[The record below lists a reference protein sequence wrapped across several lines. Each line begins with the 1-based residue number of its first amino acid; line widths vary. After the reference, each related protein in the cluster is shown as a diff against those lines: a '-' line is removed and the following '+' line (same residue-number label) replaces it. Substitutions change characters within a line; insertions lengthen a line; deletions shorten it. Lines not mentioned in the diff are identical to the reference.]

1 MSIDVRLPRVYDDK
15 LNFLKEA
22 RPIKLSLTLSII
34 PLSYASMQLPWG
46 ESLPAR
52 GYVEIFTP
60 MGSAGYFRVRSPQ
73 EAYGD
78 DIVTSELEHAI
89 VEVGDYLVLGSYNE
103 MMSAKTA
110 MQTIFSHYRGNK
122 WRLGNIDALGDG
134 QVALQTDHDRV
145 LGAMIALLEQ
155 KPDCMFTFDFST
167 RPWKV
172 NIVKRGTTVSAEG
185 RLSRNVNSA
194 KIAYDDTELVTRCY
208 YEYSVPASG
217 NTEPTTAW
225 DHIDTNTLSKYGLV
239 ERTAPTTGS
248 YTRAEARAAAVAYAE
263 KHKNPRVSVSISA
276 EELSSVTGESFDTFT
291 IGKLFR
297 LALLDYN
304 VTIERVV
311 TGLSWDD
318 LLDMPEDLTVAL
330 EDEEDTT
337 VTFLHDL
344 DAKGGSGGGGGGK
357 KKQEDTWKEFYTHF
371 DKQDHYIDMWARHV
385 DEANSILQQA
395 GLYLDSDGVLAYA
408 DDNVNM
414 WAAKLKVESD
424 RIGLVVS
431 GTGENARIR
440 PAQIVASINSAGS
453 SIKISADHV
462 EIQGALEA
470 YNGFING
477 ISTNSLHSEGDID
490 AMDDVKGYT
499 LTTTSGEINV
509 GSTYVASWKS
519 QSVVTEVTET
529 RTQNHYWAITDG
541 GGTWYG
547 SLVVGASP
555 TKKTIYYL
563 GRS

>member
-1 MSIDVRLPRVYDDK
+1 MRLPRVYDDR

-22 RPIKLSLTLSII
+22 RLIKLSLTLSIT

-103 MMSAKTA
+103 MMSAKSA
-110 MQTIFSHYRGNK
+110 MQTIFSHYRGSK

-155 KPDCMFTFDFST
+155 KPDCMMSFDFST

-225 DHIDTNTLSKYGLV
+225 AYVDTNTMSQYGLV

-248 YTRAEARAAAVAYAE
+248 YTQTEARAAAVAYAE

-344 DAKGGSGGGGGGK
+344 DAKGGSGGGGGAA
-357 KKQEDTWKEFYTHF
+357 KKQQDTWKEFYTFF
-371 DKQDHYIDMWARHV
+371 DKTDLHIDMWARQV
-385 DEANSILQQA
+385 NKANEILRQA
-395 GLYLDSDGVLAYA
+395 GMELNAQGVLVYA
-408 DDNVNM
+408 DNNENM
-414 WAAKLKVESD
+414 WAAKLKVQAD
-424 RIGLVVS
+424 RIGLLVS
-431 GTGENARIR
+431 GTGENAKIR
-440 PAQIVASINSAGS
+440 PAEIVASINSAGS
-453 SIKISADHV
+453 HVRISADHV
-462 EIQGALEA
+462 DIEGALQA
-470 YNGFING
+470 YDGFINTV
-477 ISTNSLHSEGDID
+477 STNSLHSEGNVE
-490 AMDDVKGYT
+490 ALDDVKGYT
-499 LTTTSGEINV
+499 LTTTSGEINA
-509 GSTYVASWKS
+509 GNYTAEWKS

-555 TKKTIYYL
+555 TKKTIHYL
-563 GRS
+563 GR

>member
-1 MSIDVRLPRVYDDK
+1 M
-15 LNFLKEA
+15 
-22 RPIKLSLTLSII
+22 
-34 PLSYASMQLPWG
+34 
-46 ESLPAR
+46 
-52 GYVEIFTP
+52 
-60 MGSAGYFRVRSPQ
+60 
-73 EAYGD
+73 
-78 DIVTSELEHAI
+78 
-89 VEVGDYLVLGSYNE
+89 
-103 MMSAKTA
+103 
-110 MQTIFSHYRGNK
+110 
-122 WRLGNIDALGDG
+122 
-134 QVALQTDHDRV
+134 
-145 LGAMIALLEQ
+145 
-155 KPDCMFTFDFST
+155 
-167 RPWKV
+167 
-172 NIVKRGTTVSAEG
+172 
-185 RLSRNVNSA
+185 
-194 KIAYDDTELVTRCY
+194 
-208 YEYSVPASG
+208 
-217 NTEPTTAW
+217 
-225 DHIDTNTLSKYGLV
+225 
-239 ERTAPTTGS
+239 
-248 YTRAEARAAAVAYAE
+248 
-263 KHKNPRVSVSISA
+263 
-276 EELSSVTGESFDTFT
+276 
-291 IGKLFR
+291 
-297 LALLDYN
+297 DYN

-477 ISTNSLHSEGDID
+477 ISTNSLHSEGDND
-490 AMDDVKGYT
+490 AMDEVKGYT
-499 LTTTSGEINV
+499 LNSTSGEIV
-509 GSTYVASWKS
+509 AGSDTAEWRET
-519 QSVVTEVTET
+519 SVVTGLGTLRSFT
-529 RTQNHYWAITDG
+529 YG
-541 GGTWYG
+541 GFELRAFNGT
-547 SLVVGASP
+547 GATT
-555 TKKTIYYL
+555 TKKTLHYL
-563 GRS
+563 GRAAT

>member
-1 MSIDVRLPRVYDDK
+1 MRLPRVYDDK

-110 MQTIFSHYRGNK
+110 MQTIFSHYRGSK
-122 WRLGNIDALGDG
+122 WRLG
-134 QVALQTDHDRV
+134 
-145 LGAMIALLEQ
+145 
-155 KPDCMFTFDFST
+155 ST

-225 DHIDTNTLSKYGLV
+225 DYVDTNTFSKYGLV
-239 ERTAPTTGS
+239 ERIAPTTGS

-477 ISTNSLHSEGDID
+477 ISTNSLHSEGDIE

-499 LTTTSGEINV
+499 LTTTSGEIKV